1 MLSDIYRKTG
11 RHEDNLALLSRV
23 TGEQGVRGGV
33 WAWLRLG
40 VHYLDCQQAGRA
52 VISLQAAGG
61 LVVAATI
68 KYADNILKGFATS
81 VSILVSTAWSYLF
94 LDDLD
99 LGPRFLA
106 GAGLVIAATFLYGR
120 KEGSQNVRK
129 MEAKLVV

>member
-1 MLSDIYRKTG
+1 MLYTDWVDISIQG
-11 RHEDNLALLSRV
+11 LL
-23 TGEQGVRGGV
+23 QGYTPLV
-33 WAWLRLG
+33 LL
-40 VHYLDCQQAGRA
+40 
-52 VISLQAAGG
+52 VIVLQAVGG

-120 KEGSQNVRK
+120 KEGSQNVRRV
-129 MEAKLVV
+129 EEKLVV